1 MHRPALILILIIFNF
16 TSFGQTIP
24 SYNSLLDTATK
35 GSGLFISAYPVKSI
49 RLNLSDTSNYRDY
62 LKSEYNYEID
72 ETVLIEL
79 IENCKNPD
87 TTKWTDEDFTKFV
100 FVETSETY
108 INAKDIIKK
117 FNLTDKLQI
126 KKLKRQVADFNYTN
140 PLTKDIYYF
149 SRPVFDN
156 TKTYAVI
163 SHGNGNKGL
172 MGRDYISL
180 FHYESSSWK
189 EIGVIA
195 RWIY

>member
-1 MHRPALILILIIFNF
+1 MHRPALILILIIFSF

-87 TTKWTDEDFTKFV
+87 TTKWIDEDLKKFV
-100 FVETSETY
+100 LVETSETY

-117 FNLTDKLQI
+117 FNLADKSQV
-126 KKLKRQVADFNYTN
+126 KKLKRQIADFNYTN